1 MNRRTCI
8 RHLSRLVPAA
18 AALAAAPWRP
28 AIAQY
33 AVPASAEA
41 VPRMSMADFKAL
53 VDKGGVTTVDVRSL
67 ADYRLGHIPGAVAM
81 PLNEVASRVSE
92 LRGLGKPIVTYCT

>member
-1 MNRRTCI
+1 MNRRTWI
-8 RHLSRLVPAA
+8 RTLSRLVPAA
-18 AALAAAPWRP
+18 ALAALPGP
-28 AIAQY
+28 PTLAQY
-33 AVPASAEA
+33 AVPGSAEA
-41 VPRMSMADFKAL
+41 VPRISMAEFKAL

>member
-1 MNRRTCI
+1 MNRRTCL
-8 RHLSRLVPAA
+8 RALSCSAA
-18 AALAAAPWRP
+18 AAAVLVALP
-28 AIAQY
+28 AVSAAQY
-33 AVPASAEA
+33 AVPQSADS

-67 ADYRLGHIPGAVAM
+67 ADYRLGHIPGSRSI
-81 PLNEVASRVSE
+81 PLNEVAARVSE